1 MGTLLSVWRTSMS
14 TSMIADIVGKRV
26 SEVKNKTMR
35 VRFRKLERR
44 VRRVRRVSEGHFG
57 GVL

>member
-1 MGTLLSVWRTSMS
+1 MSISM
-14 TSMIADIVGKRV
+14 IVGKRV
-26 SEVKNKTMR
+26 NEVKTKTMR

-44 VRRVRRVSEGHFG
+44 VRRVSEVREGHFG